1 MPEAGRHGCPT
12 RPTREESRTSQC
24 EARWAELMRAANRG
38 DADAYSRVL
47 AELVPALRTMASRGF
62 SSRGIGSGDVEDVV
76 QDVLLAIHLKRH
88 TWDEGHPLLPWVRAI
103 ARNKLIDNLRKR
115 EPHARVPLDDIAE
128 RLADERSFHDT
139 SAIDVS
145 RILATLQ
152 DRQRQIVQ
160 AISIEGVSAS
170 QIAGRLAM
178 TEGAV
183 RVALYRALR
192 SLSTAFR
199 DA

>member
-12 RPTREESRTSQC
+12 RQESRTSQC
-24 EARWAELMRAANRG
+24 EARWAGLMRAANRG
-38 DADAYSRVL
+38 DADAYGRVL
-47 AELVPALRTMASRGF
+47 AELVPALRAMASRGF
-62 SSRGIGSGDVEDVV
+62 SSRGLGSGDVEDVV

-103 ARNKLIDNLRKR
+103 TRNRLIDNLRKR

-128 RLADERSFHDT
+128 RLADERSCDDT

-145 RILATLQ
+145 RILATLKG
-152 DRQRQIVQ
+152 RQRQIVQ
-160 AISIEGVSAS
+160 AISIEGSSAN
-170 QIAGRLAM
+170 QIAERLAM

-183 RVALYRALR
+183 RVTLHRALQ
-192 SLSTAFR
+192 SLSRGFRTAP
-199 DA
+199 